1 MSSPI
6 GNCKLRRF
14 GHGEP
19 HGTAA
24 FNGPGTEQGEGGNQG
39 VCEGDRER
47 MEVETE
53 GKWGACSCI

>member
-39 VCEGDRER
+39 VCEGNRER

-53 GKWGACSCI
+53 GK